1 MPLNLSNGLP
11 LSRCLPLASENVGS
25 QRPALSLPIS
35 SRLLPIA
42 TNRRRTPMPVGRLG
56 AIEEYPV
63 ALVRGAR
70 LQPSEPTR
78 LRQTEHLSQ
87 HVAEGIRARNRD
99 KLDCSRV
106 GDCQRKRK
114 LPARSGKVTRCLLGL
129 GPMLRRSRKIISQGL
144 PQFQRSPMV
153 ADIDVL
159 PTVQQ
164 AALAHPRLQ
173 QAWRLDLVPTR
184 MGNAVFHEPAPVNAI
199 HEIVKQRQLRRYGIF
214 H

>member
-1 MPLNLSNGLP
+1 
-11 LSRCLPLASENVGS
+11 
-25 QRPALSLPIS
+25 
-35 SRLLPIA
+35 
-42 TNRRRTPMPVGRLG
+42 MPVGRLG

-70 LQPSEPTR
+70 LQPSEPAR

-87 HVAEGIRARNRD
+87 HVAKDIRARNRD

-106 GDCQRKRK
+106 GDRQRKRK

-129 GPMLRRSRKIISQGL
+129 GPMLRRSRKIVSQGL
-144 PQFQRSPMV
+144 PQFQHSPMV
-153 ADIDVL
+153 AGIDVL

-164 AALAHPRLQ
+164 AALAHPGLQ

-184 MGNAVFHEPAPVNAI
+184 MGSAVFHEPAPVNAI
-199 HEIVKQRQLRRYGIF
+199 HEIVKQRQL
-214 H
+214 